1 MFGVFIYSFITL
13 VERLPRKEATC
24 EGYETLYQI
33 SAETF
38 LNVALMAE
46 EFQKRLNFTDTEA
59 SMNILIKLEEEE
71 TMMKKRA
78 KGSNPIFSDKW
89 RVHLTS

>member
-1 MFGVFIYSFITL
+1 
-13 VERLPRKEATC
+13 
-24 EGYETLYQI
+24 
-33 SAETF
+33 
-38 LNVALMAE
+38 MAE